1 MMETRYLRG
10 VVRRSWTKKRTV
22 RISPEVPRRI
32 QKKITV
38 RICLKGMR
46 RRQNKMVKKSLRKR
60 LTMTY
65 EGANSP

>member
-22 RISPEVPRRI
+22 RISPEVLRRT

-38 RICLKGMR
+38 RICPKGMR
-46 RRQNKMVKKSLRKR
+46 RRQNKMVIKSLR
-60 LTMTY
+60 
-65 EGANSP
+65 